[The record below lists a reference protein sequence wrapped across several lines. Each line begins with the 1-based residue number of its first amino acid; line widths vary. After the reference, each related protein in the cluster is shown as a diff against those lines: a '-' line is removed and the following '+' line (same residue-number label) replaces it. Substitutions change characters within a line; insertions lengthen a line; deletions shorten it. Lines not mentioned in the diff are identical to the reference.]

1 MLHLCLPVLLRN
13 LLFCLLQKHHQRTG
27 HYCCG
32 RSTATSSC
40 ISCTSCKT
48 TVAVSF
54 SYILYF
60 LQWGVINCNPW
71 KQSCSLFRLC
81 TFTLLPQKKLPIP
94 CQMGMEHFFPFILGA
109 WYCAGTRKGKLSSF
123 AVSWGGGLILR
134 LFCLCVHWSK
144 RELDQIFCS
153 RETASEVK
161 LS

>member
-81 TFTLLPQKKLPIP
+81 TFTLLPQKNYRSHAKWVWNIFSPSYW
-94 CQMGMEHFFPFILGA
+94 ELGIVQVPE
-109 WYCAGTRKGKLSSF
+109 KESF
-123 AVSWGGGLILR
+123 RVLLCLEVGASYFDCFAYVSI
-134 LFCLCVHWSK
+134 
-144 RELDQIFCS
+144 DQNENWIKYFAP
-153 RETASEVK
+153 EK
-161 LS
+161 QLLK